1 MRIPILIVHVTA
13 GIVGM
18 LSGAVAIS
26 FRKGSRGHVVSGEI
40 FVTSMLIMGICA
52 TYLAV
57 LKHQTN
63 NIFGG
68 LLAVYMIGT
77 AWLTARRP
85 AGETSPFDWGGF
97 LFALAIGAL
106 SVMHGYAKATGRV
119 VTHDGVPFGMDVFMG
134 CVMLLAAGG
143 DLRMLL
149 RGGVF
154 GKQRLT
160 RHLWRMCFGWFI
172 ATGSFFLGQQQVFP
186 QSLRGSSVLTFLAV
200 LPLLLLIFWIIR
212 VRFAG
217 AYQRKTATSAG

>member
-1 MRIPILIVHVTA
+1 MRIPILVLHVTC

-26 FRKGSRGHVVSGEI
+26 FRKGSRGHVVSGKI
-40 FVTSMLIMGICA
+40 FVASMLIMGICA

-85 AGETSPFDWGGF
+85 AGETSPFDWAGF

-106 SVMHGYAKATGRV
+106 SVWHGYEKAVGSV
-119 VTHDGVPFGMDVFMG
+119 VNHDGVPFGMDVFMG

-143 DLRMLL
+143 DFRMLL
-149 RGGVF
+149 RGGIF
-154 GKQRLT
+154 GRQRLS

-186 QSLRGSSVLTFLAV
+186 QWLRGSSVLTLLAV

-212 VRFAG
+212 IRFGGTYRRQTAPTAG
-217 AYQRKTATSAG
+217 